1 MTFWRILYFRNY
13 VIIRGYV
20 LLCPLGGLYLDL
32 QFDTFDFRIS
42 PLFLNV
48 FLEKSDFSLAFL
60 PYGCVLLYFRS
71 LSTNLLLGR
80 QSILEEILGSIQF
93 VPSLV
98 LNLLLFGIYN
108 LFEVTLSNPFSDVT
122 PLIVESKCMNQN

>member
-1 MTFWRILYFRNY
+1 M
-13 VIIRGYV
+13 
-20 LLCPLGGLYLDL
+20 LCPLGGLYLDL

-48 FLEKSDFSLAFL
+48 FLEKSDFSLALL

-71 LSTNLLLGR
+71 LSTNLVLGR

-98 LNLLLFGIYN
+98 LNLILFGIYK

-122 PLIVESKCMNQN
+122 PLIVESKCTNQN